1 MRCRHIFPHQHKST
15 RDRIHWWHLL
25 LTQFVISG
33 FGQSAWHLV
42 IVSNRP
48 MPKVC
53 HKWRSSCTIA
63 NLNQVEDSKL
73 IRIHVTKANLVTFYK
88 IFDMFNVKND
98 GIILRSMHLE
108 IFILTLNCGF
118 FFKNSSLH
126 KSKICY
132 INCLT
137 WGSFVI
143 AIVRH
148 IINTENS
155 NI

>member
-1 MRCRHIFPHQHKST
+1 MCYWPKTKNMRRHQNKHKWIIWGVDTSSHT
-15 RDRIHWWHLL
+15 NINPLGTAFIDDTSYLHNSW
-25 LTQFVISG
+25 SPG

-118 FFKNSSLH
+118 FK
-126 KSKICY
+126 K
-132 INCLT
+132 
-137 WGSFVI
+137 FVT
-143 AIVRH
+143 A
-148 IINTENS
+148 
-155 NI
+155 